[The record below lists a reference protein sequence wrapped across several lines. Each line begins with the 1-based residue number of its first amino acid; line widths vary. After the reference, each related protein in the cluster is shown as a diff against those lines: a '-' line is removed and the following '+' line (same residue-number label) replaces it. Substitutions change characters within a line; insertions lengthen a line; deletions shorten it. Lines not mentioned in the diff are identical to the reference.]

1 MSRRKDIVVLGAGRI
16 GATIALDLDREHN
29 VLVADTNATLLQRLN
44 AKGINIAVLDVTNT
58 EALVALVSRA
68 NLVVNALPGFLGFEV
83 LRTLIEAGK
92 NVVDISFFP
101 EDPFSLDEL
110 AKKSGATA
118 VIQCGVAPGLN
129 NIICGHHATAVDV
142 VSFECWV
149 GGLPKNPVPPFNYK
163 APYSP
168 ADVIEMYTRPARIL
182 ENGKLVVKEALSGL
196 ELIDFPG
203 VGTLEAFFTDG
214 LSTLTE
220 TMSIPD
226 MMEKTLRYPG
236 HADFMRMFRQA
247 GFFRTD
253 QMVTNR
259 LPSGSSLRDVTSELL
274 FPEWQLGDDESEF
287 TVMRVRVVHTSGLES
302 VYDIYDERDPV
313 TGFSSMSRLT
323 GYTCTAVCNLML
335 EGKIAAAGL
344 SGIVAP
350 EFVGANE
357 DNFQAIGNHLESRGI
372 KITVSNKN
380 S

>member
-1 MSRRKDIVVLGAGRI
+1 MSRRKDVVVLGAGRI
-16 GATIALDLDREHN
+16 GATIARDLDMGHN
-29 VLVADTNATLLQRLN
+29 VLVADTNMSLLQKLN
-44 AKGINIAVLDVTNT
+44 AEGINIAVLDVTNT

-68 NLVVNALPGFLGFEV
+68 DLVVNALPGFLGFEV

-101 EDPFSLDEL
+101 EDPFSLNDL

-129 NIICGHHATAVDV
+129 NIICGHHAIAGDV

-149 GGLPKNPVPPFNYK
+149 GGLPKNPAPPFNYK

-168 ADVIEMYTRPARIL
+168 TDVIEMYTRPARIMKD
-182 ENGKLVVKEALSGL
+182 GALVTVPALSGVELVDFGALGKL
-196 ELIDFPG
+196 E
-203 VGTLEAFFTDG
+203 VFFTDG
-214 LSTLTE
+214 LSTLTQ

-226 MMEKTLRYPG
+226 MSEKTVRYPG
-236 HADFMRMFRQA
+236 HAELMGVFRDS
-247 GFFRTD
+247 GFFSEDRIAINGCEQAATF
-253 QMVTNR
+253 
-259 LPSGSSLRDVTSELL
+259 RDVTSQLL
-274 FPEWQLGDDESEF
+274 FPKWQLGHDEPEF
-287 TVMRVRVVHTSGLES
+287 TVMRVKVVHASGSKS

-372 KITVSNKN
+372 KITVSNHN
-380 S
+380 